1 MLTTSNQNKTKTKTI
16 SSKQDKAPE
25 LLHLTGELRR
35 RRLFLLTEI
44 NDLREAT
51 DKREEKNATAT
62 ITPAEFSYLQKLCL
76 VKIITFNAER
86 GGEASKIKL
95 EQWMNS
101 EKWKRH
107 EDINSIEDPVESL
120 LAQRLKLTYSKGK

>member
-1 MLTTSNQNKTKTKTI
+1 M
-16 SSKQDKAPE
+16 
-25 LLHLTGELRR
+25 TGELRK
-35 RRLFLLTEI
+35 RRLFLFTEI

-76 VKIITFNAER
+76 VRIITFNAER

>member
-25 LLHLTGELRR
+25 LLHLTGELRK

-76 VKIITFNAER
+76 VRIITFNAER
-86 GGEASKIKL
+86 GGEASKAGAMD
-95 EQWMNS
+95 EQ
-101 EKWKRH
+101 
-107 EDINSIEDPVESL
+107 
-120 LAQRLKLTYSKGK
+120 

>member
-1 MLTTSNQNKTKTKTI
+1 MLTTSNQNNTKAKTI

-25 LLHLTGELRR
+25 LLHLTGELRK

-76 VKIITFNAER
+76 VRIITFNAER

-95 EQWMNS
+95 E
-101 EKWKRH
+101 
-107 EDINSIEDPVESL
+107 
-120 LAQRLKLTYSKGK
+120 

>member
-25 LLHLTGELRR
+25 LLYLTGELRK
-35 RRLFLLTEI
+35 RRLFLFTEI

-76 VKIITFNAER
+76 VRIITFNAER

-95 EQWMNS
+95 EQ
-101 EKWKRH
+101 
-107 EDINSIEDPVESL
+107 
-120 LAQRLKLTYSKGK
+120 

>member
-1 MLTTSNQNKTKTKTI
+1 MLTISNQNKTKTI

-25 LLHLTGELRR
+25 LLHLTGDLRK

-51 DKREEKNATAT
+51 DKREEKNGTGT
-62 ITPAEFSYLQKLCL
+62 TPAEFSYLQKLCL
-76 VKIITFNAER
+76 VRLITFNAER
-86 GGEASKIKL
+86 AGEASKIKL